1 MADLSGVWLGTYWQR
16 KQPVR
21 FEMTLV
27 QGGNSLS
34 GRVLDDNDLGSALL
48 AGKVSGRSVNFT
60 KTYITASRHSVEY
73 TGTLSEDGKR
83 MKGQWRISWF
93 SGGTWE
99 AQRSD
104 EELSLKQITRRVEKV
119 PGAI

>member
-16 KQPVR
+16 KKPVR

-34 GRVLDDNDLGSALL
+34 GRVLDDNYLGSALL
-48 AGKVSGRSVNFT
+48 AGKVSGRSVNFS
-60 KTYITASRHSVEY
+60 KTYITASRHSVNY
-73 TGTLSEDGKR
+73 TGTISEDGKR
-83 MKGQWRISWF
+83 MKGEWRISLF
-93 SGGTWE
+93 SGNWE

-104 EELSLKQITRRVEKV
+104 EELSVKQITRRVEKV

>member
-16 KQPVR
+16 QQPVR

-27 QGGNSLS
+27 QGDNTLS
-34 GRVLDDNDLGSALL
+34 GRVLDDYYLGEASL

-60 KTYITASRHSVEY
+60 KTYLTSSRHSVDY
-73 TGTLSEDGKR
+73 TGTISEDGKR
-83 MKGQWRISWF
+83 MQGKWRISWF
-93 SGGTWE
+93 SGTWE

-104 EELSLKQITRRVEKV
+104 DNLSLKKITRRVEKV
-119 PGAI
+119 PVSI